1 MSQMGMT
8 MRCPYCGH
16 EQPPAIYCIH
26 CRLHMRRYVSV
37 KERLDEFERRLR
49 SLRLIIQ
56 SGGALEAALDQLTGL
71 GSVYQGL
78 RDSFEQLSL
87 SQREMATLAE
97 VGKAINSIMET
108 ETLLD
113 LIMDMA
119 IKVMNAERGFLM
131 LKDAETGELAIEVAR
146 NMEAELRDAAQRTI
160 SSNISIQVATEGRP
174 VIATDALTDKRF
186 KDIRSVMDHNVRSLL
201 CVPLKLKSGEIIGVI
216 YVDHHLRTCAF
227 TDDSLE
233 FLTSFANQAAI
244 AIENARLYENVR
256 KETAV
261 RMTLQRYLSPSVV
274 DDIMENREVLTLGGK
289 RVDCTV
295 LFADIC
301 GFTQVSHK
309 LQPED
314 VVRLLNE
321 YLSVM
326 ADIIFQHRGTLDKF
340 IGDAVMAVFGAPV
353 PSPNHAMDAVLAAL
367 AMQKAAKQMEDKSMR
382 QWGAPIRIRIGLNSG
397 IVVAGNIGSSSRM
410 EYTIVGDNV
419 NVASRLQASAPAGG
433 ILISGATYQRVK
445 QHVRTQPSVAIQLK
459 GRSEPVEVY
468 EVLDALA
475 APPADKDLRRHD
487 RMDVSLFAIYRDPD
501 KSRVHQG
508 VIKNLSRGGFALNT
522 REEYL
527 TGSELVL
534 SFSLPGGGKLADIR
548 GRIVRTHRLVDDQG
562 KPYFKLAAEFT
573 KFPDDDW
580 EKLLGSSKARQPS

>member
-1 MSQMGMT
+1 MATT
-8 MRCPYCGH
+8 MRCPYCGY
-16 EQPPAIYCIH
+16 EQPAATYCVQ
-26 CRLHMRRYVSV
+26 CRLHMRRYVV
-37 KERLDEFERRLR
+37 LKERLDEFERRLR
-49 SLRLIIQ
+49 ALKQIIQ
-56 SGGALEAALDQLTGL
+56 SDGAREAALDQLTGL

-78 RDSFEQLSL
+78 RDSFGQLTL

-97 VGKAINSIMET
+97 VGKAINSVIET
-108 ETLLD
+108 ERLLD

-131 LKDAETGELAIEVAR
+131 LKDQETGELKIEVAR
-146 NMEAELRDAAQRTI
+146 NMEAELRDPAQQKI
-160 SSNISIQVATEGRP
+160 SSTISIQVANEGRP

-186 KDIRSVMDHNVRSLL
+186 KDMRSVLDQNIRSLL
-201 CVPLKLKSGEIIGVI
+201 CVPLRLKSGEIIGVI
-216 YVDHHLRTCAF
+216 YVDHHLRTAAF
-227 TDDSLE
+227 TDDSVE
-233 FLTSFANQAAI
+233 FLTNFANQAAI

-261 RMTLQRYLSPSVV
+261 RMTLQRYFSPSVV
-274 DDIMENREVLTLGGK
+274 DDIMERKEVLTLGGK

-295 LFADIC
+295 VFADIC

-353 PSPNHAMDAVLAAL
+353 PSEDSAMDAISAAL
-367 AMQKAAKQMEDKSMR
+367 AIQKAAKQMEDTATR
-382 QWGAPIRIRIGLNSG
+382 QWGAPIRIRIGINSG
-397 IVVAGNIGSSSRM
+397 VVVAGNIGSASRM
-410 EYTIVGDNV
+410 EYTIIGDSV
-419 NVASRLQASAPAGG
+419 NVASRLQASAPPGG

-445 QHVRTQPSVAIQLK
+445 ERVRSQPSAAIQLK
-459 GRSEPVEVY
+459 GRSESVEVY
-468 EVLDALA
+468 EVLDVLA
-475 APPADKDLRRHD
+475 APAPDKDLRRHD
-487 RMDVSLFAIYRDPD
+487 RIDVSLFAIYRDPE

-508 VIKNLSRGGFALNT
+508 VIKNLSRGGFVLNT

-534 SFSLPGGGKLADIR
+534 SFSLPKGGKLADIR
-548 GRIVRTHRLVDDQG
+548 GRVLRIQRLLDDQG
-562 KPYFKLAAEFT
+562 KPYYKLAAEFT
-573 KFPDDDW
+573 NFAETDW
-580 EKLLGSSKARQPS
+580 EKLIGSSKAH